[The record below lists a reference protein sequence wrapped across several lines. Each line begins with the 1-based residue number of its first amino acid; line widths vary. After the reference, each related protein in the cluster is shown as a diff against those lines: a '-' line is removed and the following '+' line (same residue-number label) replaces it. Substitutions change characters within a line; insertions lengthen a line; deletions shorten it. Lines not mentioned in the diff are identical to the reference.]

1 MREICVQGLGFVGAA
16 MAVATADAVNEEGYP
31 IYSVTGVDQTGQES
45 ERRIESINQGKFPF
59 RCGDLSLLEAT
70 KRAHA
75 RGNLSATTEEA
86 VYSSADIIIVDINL
100 DIDHREETPRIE
112 LAGFRN
118 ALRSIFSRAKEGCL
132 VLIETPRQHS
142 GTHDNG

>member
-16 MAVATADAVNEEGYP
+16 MAVATADAVTEEGHP
-31 IYSVTGVDQTGQES
+31 IYRVTGVDQTGQES

-75 RGNLSATTEEA
+75 KRQSIRDYRGRGVFLCRHN
-86 VYSSADIIIVDINL
+86 
-100 DIDHREETPRIE
+100 HC
-112 LAGFRN
+112 G
-118 ALRSIFSRAKEGCL
+118 
-132 VLIETPRQHS
+132 H
-142 GTHDNG
+142 